1 MHILLLIFWL
11 INDLNFKVF
20 LPGYEEINE
29 CYNRVDELWQNKK
42 VRTKPVIFT
51 LHSQLN
57 TGTQQRGLSSV

>member
-1 MHILLLIFWL
+1 MI
-11 INDLNFKVF
+11 LNFKVF